1 MKQNEPTLW
10 KSSKL
15 GVVRQASACVLL
27 LLIAVMGTEAQDR
40 VDTFDS
46 LSAKAT
52 AAREQGDVTGALDLY
67 RQAVKLNAKWAD
79 GWWFLGLLHYGANEY
94 TAARDAL
101 THFIQLTTEAGPA
114 TALRGL
120 CEFELADYDASL
132 SDIQRGISLG
142 AANQPRNEKIL
153 RYHEALLLAHK
164 GDFESALDRY
174 AQLARGGEPN
184 PELLASIGL
193 AGLRNPALPKD
204 LKPDQRDLPLAVG
217 GAAFRLWSGDRAGA
231 KQEFQKIFQRTPVP
245 ANAHY
250 FYGYL
255 LFPTD
260 PDEAIVEFRHELEIA
275 PTNALAHTMVAWDAL
290 IRNDFPTALAYS
302 QKAVALDPKLPV
314 AQLALGR
321 ALVETGDVKN
331 GIEYLEK
338 ELQVEPDNFEA
349 HLALAKAYSKSGR
362 AADARRER
370 LYCLQVAQ
378 NSPTQ
383 GGTPA
388 SARP

>member
-1 MKQNEPTLW
+1 MRLRGLTFRLVG
-10 KSSKL
+10 S
-15 GVVRQASACVLL
+15 LL
-27 LLIAVMGTEAQDR
+27 LLLSLVPIGALAQTAARD
-40 VDTFDS
+40 FDD
-46 LSAKAT
+46 LAAKAT

-79 GWWFLGLLHYGANEY
+79 GWWFLGSLHYGANEY

-101 THFIQLTTEAGPA
+101 THFIQLTPEAGPA
-114 TALRGL
+114 LALRGL
-120 CEFELADYDASL
+120 CEFELGDYDSSL
-132 SDIQRGISLG
+132 NDIQRGISLG

-153 RYHEALLLAHK
+153 HYHEAMLLAHK
-164 GDFESALDRY
+164 GEFEAALDRY
-174 AQLARGGEPN
+174 AQLARGDQPN

-193 AGLRNPALPKD
+193 AGLRNSALPKD
-204 LKPDQRDLPLAVG
+204 LKPEQRDLSLTVG
-217 GAAFRLWSGDRAGA
+217 GAAFRLWSGDRLGA
-231 KQEFQKIFQRTPVP
+231 KQEFQKIFERSPVP

-255 LFPTD
+255 LFPAD
-260 PDEAIVEFRHELEIA
+260 PDEAIVEFKRELEIA
-275 PTNALAHTMVAWDAL
+275 PTNALAETMVAWDAL

-321 ALVETGDVKN
+321 ALVETGDVKS
-331 GIEYLEK
+331 GIEHLEK
-338 ELQVEPDNFEA
+338 ELQVEPDNFET

-378 NSPTQ
+378 NNPTQ

>member
-1 MKQNEPTLW
+1 MFQSGLVGSLLLLLSLFPVSALA
-10 KSSKL
+10 
-15 GVVRQASACVLL
+15 QASAS
-27 LLIAVMGTEAQDR
+27 D
-40 VDTFDS
+40 FDD
-46 LSAKAT
+46 LAAKAG
-52 AAREQGDVTGALDLY
+52 AAREKGNVTGALDLY
-67 RQAVKLNAKWAD
+67 RQAVKVNPKWAD
-79 GWWFLGLLHYGANEY
+79 GWWFLGSLHYGANEY

-101 THFIQLTTEAGPA
+101 THFIQLTPEAGPA

-120 CEFELADYDASL
+120 CEFELGDYDSSL
-132 SDIQRGISLG
+132 NDIQHGISLG

-164 GDFESALDRY
+164 GDFEAALDRY
-174 AQLARGGEPN
+174 AQLARGEEPN
-184 PELLASIGL
+184 PELLISIGL
-193 AGLRNPALPKD
+193 AGLRNSVLPKD
-204 LKPDQRDLPLAVG
+204 LKPEQRDVPLAVG
-217 GAAFRLWSGDRAGA
+217 GTAFRLWSGDRSGA
-231 KQEFQKIFQRTPVP
+231 KQEFQKIFDRTPVP

-260 PDEAIVEFRHELEIA
+260 PDEAIIEFKRELETT
-275 PTNALAHTMVAWDAL
+275 PTNALAQTMVAWDAL
-290 IRNDFPTALAYS
+290 IRNDFSTALAYS

-321 ALVETGDVKN
+321 ALVETGDVKS
-331 GIEYLEK
+331 GIEHLEK
-338 ELQVEPDNFEA
+338 ELQVEPDNFET

-370 LYCLQVAQ
+370 LYCFQVAQ
-378 NSPTQ
+378 NNPTQ

>member
-1 MKQNEPTLW
+1 MLVLSVCLVYPMSTL
-10 KSSKL
+10 
-15 GVVRQASACVLL
+15 
-27 LLIAVMGTEAQDR
+27 AQTGAA
-40 VDTFDS
+40 TFDELAS
-46 LSAKAT
+46 QAT
-52 AAREQGDVTGALDLY
+52 AARDQGDVTSALELY
-67 RQAVKLNAKWAD
+67 RQAVKLNPKWAD
-79 GWWFLGLLHYGANEY
+79 GWWFLGSLHYGANEY

-101 THFIQLTTEAGPA
+101 THFIQLTPEAGPA
-114 TALRGL
+114 MALRGL
-120 CEFELADYDASL
+120 CEFELGDYDSSL

-142 AANQPRNEKIL
+142 AVNQPRNEKIL

-164 GDFESALDRY
+164 GDFEAALDRY
-174 AQLARGGEPN
+174 ARLAQGDEPN
-184 PELLASIGL
+184 PDLLASIGL
-193 AGLRNPALPKD
+193 AGLRNPSLPKD
-204 LKPDQRDLPLAVG
+204 LKPEQRDLFLAAG
-217 GAAFRLWSGDRAGA
+217 GAAFRLWSRDPAGA
-231 KQEFQKIFQRTPVP
+231 KQDFQKIFARAPVP

-260 PDEAIVEFRHELEIA
+260 PDEAIVEFKRELEIA

-302 QKAVALDPKLPV
+302 QKAGALDPKLPV
-314 AQLALGR
+314 AQLSLGR
-321 ALVETGDVKN
+321 ALVETGDVKR

-338 ELQVEPDNFEA
+338 ELQVEPDNFET

-378 NSPTQ
+378 NNPTQ

>member
-1 MKQNEPTLW
+1 MFAAWLVG
-10 KSSKL
+10 S
-15 GVVRQASACVLL
+15 
-27 LLIAVMGTEAQDR
+27 LLILHSFAFPKSGQAQTDGR
-40 VDTFDS
+40 DFGDLV
-46 LSAKAT
+46 AKAT
-52 AAREQGDVTGALDLY
+52 AAREQGDVAGALELY
-67 RQAVKLNAKWAD
+67 REAVKLNAKWAD
-79 GWWFLGLLHYGANEY
+79 GWWFLGSLHYGANEY

-101 THFIQLTTEAGPA
+101 THFIQLTPEAGPA
-114 TALRGL
+114 LTLRGL
-120 CEFELADYDASL
+120 CEFELGDYDSSL
-132 SDIQRGISLG
+132 NDIQRGISLG

-164 GDFESALDRY
+164 GDFEAALDRY
-174 AQLARGGEPN
+174 SLLSRGNEPN
-184 PELLASIGL
+184 PDLLVSIGL
-193 AGLRNPALPKD
+193 AGLRNSALPTD
-204 LKPDQRDLPLAVG
+204 LKPEQHDVFLAAG
-217 GAAFRLWSGDRAGA
+217 GAAFRLWSGDRLGA
-231 KQEFQKIFQRTPVP
+231 KQEFQKIFERSPVP
-245 ANAHY
+245 GNAHY

-260 PDEAIVEFRHELEIA
+260 PDEAIVEFKRELELT

-290 IRNDFPTALAYS
+290 IRNDFSTALAYS

-331 GIEYLEK
+331 GIAYLEK

-378 NSPTQ
+378 NNPTQ

>member
-1 MKQNEPTLW
+1 MRR
-10 KSSKL
+10 
-15 GVVRQASACVLL
+15 VFVRQAVACALL
-27 LLIAVMGTEAQDR
+27 LWAAVVSVSAQTA
-40 VDTFDS
+40 VENFDN
-46 LSAKAT
+46 LAAKAT

-67 RQAVKLNAKWAD
+67 RQAVKLNTKWAD

-101 THFIQLTTEAGPA
+101 THFIQLTPQAGPA
-114 TALRGL
+114 LALRGL
-120 CEFELADYDASL
+120 CEFELADYDSSL
-132 SDIQRGISLG
+132 NDIQRGISFG

-153 RYHEALLLAHK
+153 RYHEALLRAHK
-164 GDFESALDRY
+164 GDFEAALDRY
-174 AQLARGGEPN
+174 ALLARGDEPN
-184 PELLASIGL
+184 PDLLASIGL
-193 AGLRNPALPKD
+193 AGLRNSSLPKD
-204 LKPDQRDLPLAVG
+204 LKPGQREAPLAVG

-231 KQEFQKIFQRTPVP
+231 RQEFHKIFESTPVP

-260 PDEAIVEFRHELEIA
+260 PDEAIVEFKRELEIA

-321 ALVETGDVKN
+321 ALVETGDVRN
-331 GIEYLEK
+331 GIEHLEK

>member
-1 MKQNEPTLW
+1 MKSRGLMFQGRSVGSLF
-10 KSSKL
+10 L
-15 GVVRQASACVLL
+15 VLFVV
-27 LLIAVMGTEAQDR
+27 
-40 VDTFDS
+40 S
-46 LSAKAT
+46 LSALAQTPSDFDDLAAKAA
-52 AAREQGDVTGALDLY
+52 AAREQGDVTSALELY

-79 GWWFLGLLHYGANEY
+79 GWWFLGSLHYGANEY
-94 TAARDAL
+94 TAALDAF
-101 THFIQLTTEAGPA
+101 THFIQLTPEAGPA
-114 TALRGL
+114 LALRGL
-120 CEFELADYDASL
+120 CEFELGDYDSSL
-132 SDIQRGISLG
+132 NDIQRGISLG

-164 GDFESALDRY
+164 GEFEAALDRY
-174 AQLARGGEPN
+174 AQLARGNEPN
-184 PELLASIGL
+184 PDLLASIGS
-193 AGLRNPALPKD
+193 AGLRNSALPKD
-204 LKPDQRDLPLAVG
+204 LKPEQRDVSLAVG
-217 GAAFRLWSGDRAGA
+217 GAAFRLWSGDRLGA
-231 KQEFQKIFQRTPVP
+231 KQDFQKIFERTPVP

-260 PDEAIVEFRHELEIA
+260 PDEAIVEFKRELEMA
-275 PTNALAHTMVAWDAL
+275 PTNALAQTMVAWDAL

-314 AQLALGR
+314 AQLAFGR

-331 GIEYLEK
+331 GIEHLEK
-338 ELQVEPDNFEA
+338 ELQVEPDNFET

-362 AADARRER
+362 AADARHER

-378 NSPTQ
+378 SNPTQ

>member
-1 MKQNEPTLW
+1 MFHRWALGMLVISVCLVPISTRAQTAVATFNELT
-10 KSSKL
+10 
-15 GVVRQASACVLL
+15 
-27 LLIAVMGTEAQDR
+27 AQ
-40 VDTFDS
+40 
-46 LSAKAT
+46 AT
-52 AAREQGDVTGALDLY
+52 AARERGDVTSALDLY
-67 RQAVKLNAKWAD
+67 RQAVKINAQWAD
-79 GWWFLGLLHYGANEY
+79 GWWFLGSLHYGANEY

-101 THFIQLTTEAGPA
+101 THFIRLTPEAGPA
-114 TALRGL
+114 LALRGL
-120 CEFELADYDASL
+120 CEFELGDYDSSL
-132 SDIQRGISLG
+132 NDIQRGISLG

-153 RYHEALLLAHK
+153 RYHEAVLLAQK
-164 GDFESALDRY
+164 GDFEAALDRY
-174 AQLARGGEPN
+174 ARLALGNEPN
-184 PELLASIGL
+184 PDLLTSIGL
-193 AGLRNPALPKD
+193 AGLRNSSLPKD
-204 LKPDQRDLPLAVG
+204 LKPEQHDLFLAAG
-217 GAAFRLWSGDRAGA
+217 GAAFRMWSGDRAGA
-231 KQEFQKIFQRTPVP
+231 KEDFQKIFERTPFP

-260 PDEAIVEFRHELEIA
+260 PDEAIVEFKRELEIA

-314 AQLALGR
+314 AQLSLGR
-321 ALVETGDVKN
+321 ALVETGDVRN
-331 GIEYLEK
+331 GIEHLEK

-362 AADARRER
+362 SEDARRER

-378 NSPTQ
+378 NNPTQ